1 MIEVGDLVRIKN
13 KYLKAD
19 IGAIFSRWRKSGHN
33 RKADGSW
40 KPMKYRGKQ
49 VIAKV
54 LRIAVKEYDW
64 RSKSWRIV
72 VELDV
77 PERHSFGG
85 RPRNMLVSTDFLVV
99 HRKGNGSVTGV

>member
-13 KYLKAD
+13 KHLKAD
-19 IGAIFSRWRKSGHN
+19 IGAIFSRWRWLKSGQN
-33 RKADGSW
+33 RKADGSL

-54 LRIAVKEYDW
+54 LRIAIKEYNW

-77 PERHSFGG
+77 PESFGG
-85 RPRNMLVSTDFLVV
+85 RTRNMLVSTDLLVV
-99 HRKGNGSVTGV
+99 HRKGNGNFR